1 MDLTNNHLLFLK
13 KKMLDMT
20 VLPFLYVS
28 AMFTGYIIGAYGP
41 TRRIYDLENRLEDLE
56 SLLRKYKEE
65 IDSVLEK
72 KDEEDETDDEMPE
85 LVSDHLD

>member
-1 MDLTNNHLLFLK
+1 
-13 KKMLDMT
+13 MLDMT

-41 TRRIYDLENRLEDLE
+41 TRRIYDLEHRLEELE
-56 SLLRKYKEE
+56 DLLRKYRQE

-72 KDEEDETDDEMPE
+72 EDESECDSMPE
-85 LVSDHLD
+85 LIPATTDHLD